1 MCANTQTQVFSRDT
15 VIRRTIVS
23 RTNEISFRA
32 IEGGQTP
39 ARILVVNDVEETRD
53 ALEKLLT
60 SDGYRVDAARGE
72 EDAVLRAK
80 RDLPALILVSLGGP
94 EVGWIASAARIRNG
108 AELGASLPIVLF
120 GAEGIPEGAEVQ
132 IDTNIYLTSPD
143 NFDQL
148 RRFLRRLL
156 DRAASV

>member
-1 MCANTQTQVFSRDT
+1 
-15 VIRRTIVS
+15 
-23 RTNEISFRA
+23 
-32 IEGGQTP
+32 
-39 ARILVVNDVEETRD
+39 VVNDVEETRD
-53 ALEKLLT
+53 VLEKLLT

-80 RDLPALILVSLGGP
+80 RELPALILVSLGGP
-94 EVGWIASAARIRNG
+94 EEGWVASAARIRNG
-108 AELGASLPIVLF
+108 AELGASPPIVLF
-120 GAEGIPEGAEVQ
+120 GAEGIPEGTEVQ